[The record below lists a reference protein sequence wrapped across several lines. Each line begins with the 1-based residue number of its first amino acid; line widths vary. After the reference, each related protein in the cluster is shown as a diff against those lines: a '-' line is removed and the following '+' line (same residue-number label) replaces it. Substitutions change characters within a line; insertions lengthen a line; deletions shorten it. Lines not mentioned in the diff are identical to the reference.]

1 MRVRD
6 RVCLSVSSC
15 LSVLV
20 VRELKIAILG
30 TRGIPAN
37 YGGFERFAEEC
48 AAGLAERGHE
58 VTVYGR
64 SHYIPRS
71 LRSYRNV
78 RLVVLPTLRW
88 KYTDTVVHTF
98 LSVLHALPE
107 RYDVI
112 VICNAANTIH
122 AILPRLF
129 GVPVAINVDG
139 IERKRRKWGWIGR
152 GYYSISERLSTWIPS
167 AIITDARVIERYYR
181 ERYGARSVF
190 IPYGAVTEKVL
201 TRETLARLGLSVGE
215 YFLYVSRLE
224 PENNAHRVVAAFE
237 QVRTDKRLV
246 LVGDAPYSRLY
257 IERLRQT
264 RDPRIL
270 FAGAIHGAGYWELQ
284 AHAFCYVHAKE
295 VGGTHPALIEAMGQG
310 NIVVANITPENL
322 EILGDAGLMYR
333 LDDRDDLARSL
344 QDVAD
349 NPEKYAHLKEAAV
362 ERVRKAYS
370 WDSVVTQYEQ
380 LLATL
385 ISGVTPRT
393 KH

>member
-1 MRVRD
+1 LR
-6 RVCLSVSSC
+6 
-15 LSVLV
+15 
-20 VRELKIAILG
+20 IAILG

-48 AAGLAERGHE
+48 AAGLAQRGHE

-71 LRSYRNV
+71 LRSHRNV
-78 RLVVLPTLRW
+78 RVVVLPTLRW
-88 KYTDTVVHTF
+88 KYTDTVVHTLF
-98 LSVLHALPE
+98 SVIHALPE
-107 RYDVI
+107 KYDVM
-112 VICNAANTIH
+112 VICNAANAIH

-139 IERKRRKWGWIGR
+139 IERKRKKWGWIGR

-167 AIITDARVIERYYR
+167 AIITDAHVIERYYR
-181 ERYGARSVF
+181 ERYGVKSVF
-190 IPYGAVTEKVL
+190 IPYGAITEKISS
-201 TRETLARLGLSVGE
+201 RETLAKLGLSAGE

-237 QVRTDKRLV
+237 RVRTDKRLV

-270 FAGAIHGAGYWELQ
+270 FPGAIHGAGYWELQ
-284 AHAFCYVHAKE
+284 ANAFCYIHAKE

-310 NIVVANITPENL
+310 NMVVANITPENL

-333 LDDRDDLARSL
+333 MDDGDDLARSL

-349 NPEKYAHLKEAAV
+349 NPEKYAPLKEAAV
-362 ERVRKAYS
+362 KRVRQAYS
-370 WDSVVTQYEQ
+370 WDVVVTQYEQ
-380 LLATL
+380 LLARL
-385 ISGVTPRT
+385 VAGANR
-393 KH
+393 